1 MVNRYKVKKYC
12 CDDISQIQ
20 NYKEAVE
27 DTDNMWA
34 LHHKMELIVTGAVC
48 DATKQDLID
57 WNIYYDR
64 PADEL
69 MFIKDSE
76 HKKLHRKFQKQ
87 VFKNPELQKEHLRT
101 LRLGKPACNRRRI
114 KCIETGEIFDSLTAA
129 CKKYKGHIFEAANG
143 TRKTASGYHWE
154 WQS

>member
-1 MVNRYKVKKYC
+1 MIYKYSAKKYC
-12 CDDISQIQ
+12 CDDISLIQ

-27 DTDNMWA
+27 DMNNTWA
-34 LHHKMELIVTGAVC
+34 CHHKMELIITGAVC

-69 MFIKDSE
+69 IFIKDSD

-87 VFKNPELQKEHLRT
+87 VFVNPSLRSKHLSEANKGR
-101 LRLGKPACNRRRI
+101 PAPNRKKIR
-114 KCIETGEIFDSLTAA
+114 CVETGEIFDSVADA

-154 WQS
+154 WQA